1 MKTLLF
7 PSSYFNVNKVDEDL
21 QAEYEAAVNTGLFD
35 IILFGYDQWFREGK
49 LVLTQMPEE
58 RQQAVYRGWM
68 MKPEMYRAF
77 YSCLME
83 KNIELVTMPEAYE
96 SMHTFPNVYD
106 LVKEDTAGMRTFP
119 LHEKIDVAQLKK
131 EFPRFMVKD
140 YVKSVKGTEF
150 PTFFDHTVT
159 QEEFDRWMEVF
170 YKYRGDLL
178 TGGICIKEYLD
189 LKRYGDKTNEFR
201 VFYINHQIASKTRN
215 SGQMNTTAE
224 LPESLAEKYR
234 NLPSGYYT
242 VDFAELSDGS
252 WKIIEAG
259 DGSVSGLS
267 EGQNYEAYFR
277 TLYQCFA

>member
-119 LHEKIDVAQLKK
+119 LHTPLPIIRN
-131 EFPRFMVKD
+131 FP
-140 YVKSVKGTEF
+140 
-150 PTFFDHTVT
+150 
-159 QEEFDRWMEVF
+159 
-170 YKYRGDLL
+170 
-178 TGGICIKEYLD
+178 
-189 LKRYGDKTNEFR
+189 
-201 VFYINHQIASKTRN
+201 
-215 SGQMNTTAE
+215 
-224 LPESLAEKYR
+224 
-234 NLPSGYYT
+234 
-242 VDFAELSDGS
+242 
-252 WKIIEAG
+252 
-259 DGSVSGLS
+259 
-267 EGQNYEAYFR
+267 
-277 TLYQCFA
+277 